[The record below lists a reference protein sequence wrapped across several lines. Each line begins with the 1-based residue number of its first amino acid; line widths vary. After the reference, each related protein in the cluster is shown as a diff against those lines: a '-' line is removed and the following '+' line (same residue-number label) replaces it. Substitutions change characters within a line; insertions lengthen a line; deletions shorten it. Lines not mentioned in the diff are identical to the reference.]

1 MILKRAFFGLV
12 LSAQFLVT
20 PSALQAASETQR
32 LKIIYSSFTGAYAPL
47 WIAIDEGLGRKNGL
61 DLEAVYAGRARPHQ
75 LLLSGDAQYVVIDR
89 YGDVVSPTPQAKR
102 IW

>member
-47 WIAIDEGLGRKNGL
+47 WIAIDEGLGEKMVWISKPSMPAEQGL
-61 DLEAVYAGRARPHQ
+61 T
-75 LLLSGDAQYVVIDR
+75 SCC
-89 YGDVVSPTPQAKR
+89 
-102 IW
+102 